1 MAKDEKKKEKE
12 TEVPAQGYM
21 QKTKKSLNQNLI
33 FR

>member
-1 MAKDEKKKEKE
+1 MVKDEKKKEKE
-12 TEVPAQGYM
+12 AEVPAQGYM